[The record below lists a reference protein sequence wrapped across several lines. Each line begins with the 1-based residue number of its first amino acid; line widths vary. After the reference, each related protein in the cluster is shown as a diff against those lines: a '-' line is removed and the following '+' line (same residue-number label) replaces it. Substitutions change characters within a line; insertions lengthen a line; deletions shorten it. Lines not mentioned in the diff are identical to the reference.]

1 MNDMVATN
9 IGLIPKEDYLDIMA
23 MQYGFESYED
33 LKKAGYSIHLEDKE
47 IIQEPL
53 KLR

>member
-23 MQYGFESYED
+23 MQYDFESYED

-47 IIQEPL
+47 IIHEPL
-53 KLR
+53 KVR

>member
-1 MNDMVATN
+1 MNDMVSTN

-47 IIQEPL
+47 IIQESL
-53 KLR
+53 KVR